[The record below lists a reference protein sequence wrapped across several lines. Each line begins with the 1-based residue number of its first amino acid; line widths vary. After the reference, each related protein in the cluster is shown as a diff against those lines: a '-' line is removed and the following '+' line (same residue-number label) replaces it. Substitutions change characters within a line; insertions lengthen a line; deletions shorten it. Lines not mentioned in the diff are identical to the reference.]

1 MKRVIG
7 LGLMTA
13 VVAGVGGIVAVGW
26 AYEGPRRFVRRL
38 KLRKVIFRRTGREAF
53 QKVGD

>member
-13 VVAGVGGIVAVGW
+13 VVAGVGGVMAVGW
-26 AYEGPRRFVRRL
+26 LYEGPKRFAHRL
-38 KLRKVIFRRTGREAF
+38 KLRKAIFRRTGREAF